1 MTTDADTTGAS
12 GRGVR
17 DPAAIEVRDLWLSF
31 GGHYVLEA
39 VDLTVHEGEFFGL
52 IGPNGAGKSVLLK
65 VLLGLLRADR
75 GSVRILGKPPGA
87 SRGDIAYVPQRA
99 EFDTRFPIHVMD
111 VVLMGRLG
119 RARMLRPY
127 GAEDRARA
135 HQALERV
142 GMLDLARRQIGE
154 LSGGQLQRVLI
165 ARALV
170 LDARVLL
177 LDEPTANLDSTV
189 AGRLYEL
196 LRDLTGKLTIVLVDH
211 DIGVMS
217 RYVQSV
223 GCLNRRLH
231 HHHGKHLPQEV
242 LEEAYGYPVE
252 VLTHHRH
259 DDHGHDH
266 GHDHRVLGGH
276 ENDDS

>member
-1 MTTDADTTGAS
+1 MTTDADKPPGSAAQ
-12 GRGVR
+12 
-17 DPAAIEVRDLWLSF
+17 PAPAPAIEVRDLWLSF
-31 GGHYVLEA
+31 GGWNALEA
-39 VDLTVHEGEFFGL
+39 VEFTVRQGEFLGL
-52 IGPNGAGKSVLLK
+52 IGPNGAGKTVLLK
-65 VLLGLLRADR
+65 VLLGLLKPDR
-75 GSVRILGKPPGA
+75 GSVRVLGKPPGA
-87 SRGDIAYVPQRA
+87 ARGDVAYVPQRT

-119 RARMLRPY
+119 RGRMLRPY
-127 GAEDRARA
+127 SAEDRDRAR
-135 HQALERV
+135 QALERV
-142 GMLDLARRQIGE
+142 RLLDLARRQIGE

-189 AGRLYEL
+189 AGRLYEFL
-196 LRDLTGKLTIVLVDH
+196 GELTGKLTIVLVDH

-231 HHHGKHLPQEV
+231 YHHGKHLPQEV
-242 LEEAYGYPVE
+242 LEQAYGYPVE
-252 VLTHHRH
+252 VLTHHDH
-259 DDHGHDH
+259 DNDHGHA
-266 GHDHRVLGGH
+266 HRLLDGH
-276 ENDDS
+276 ERDDS

>member
-1 MTTDADTTGAS
+1 MTTDAVNP
-12 GRGVR
+12 RGSDRR
-17 DPAAIEVRDLWLSF
+17 DVDPAIEVRDLWLSF
-31 GGHYVLEA
+31 GSWNALEA
-39 VDLTVHEGEFFGL
+39 VEFTVLEGEFFGL
-52 IGPNGAGKSVLLK
+52 IGPNGAGKTVLLK
-65 VLLGLLRADR
+65 VLLGLLKPDR
-75 GSVRILGKPPGA
+75 GTVRVLGRPPGA
-87 SRGDIAYVPQRA
+87 ARGDVAYVPQRA
-99 EFDTRFPIHVMD
+99 EFDTRFPIHVLD

-127 GAEDRARA
+127 GAEDRDRAR
-135 HQALERV
+135 QALERV
-142 GMLDLARRQIGE
+142 GLSDLARRQIGE

-231 HHHGKHLPQEV
+231 HHHGRHLPQDV
-242 LEEAYGYPVE
+242 LEQAYGYPVD
-252 VLTHHRH
+252 VLTHDHDH
-259 DDHGHDH
+259 ADDHGHA
-266 GHDHRVLGGH
+266 HRVLDGH
-276 ENDDS
+276 RQDDS